1 MVAEVVE
8 PISFVLD
15 GASLGASTDLAWLR
29 AATRPAEPTG
39 RRLRTADIFSG
50 CGGMSLGVGE
60 AARSLGMGHEVA
72 LAIDSNETALGVF
85 RENFR
90 PRVARTEP
98 VEALFDGNVGD
109 ALTSSERRWRAEVGP
124 IDLLVGG
131 PPCQG
136 NSDLNNHTRR
146 EDPKNDLY
154 ARMARCAEVLEPD
167 HVLIE
172 NVPGVRHDRGDV
184 VRRTAARLLALGYRV
199 SSGVLDGA
207 RLGVPQMRRRHFL
220 VGSRFV
226 EIDFARLHAAYRC
239 PPRPVGW
246 AIADLLDVP
255 GGTIFDT
262 ASRHHGAN
270 VTRIDYLFDHD
281 LYELPDAQR
290 PDCHRLKPHA
300 YQAVYGRM
308 RWDEPAPTI
317 TRGFGCTGQGR
328 FVHPLR
334 RRTLTPHEAARVQFF
349 PDSFRFGD
357 LRRRAL
363 QEVIGNAV
371 PCKLAYVLVRELLR
385 RSERG

>member
-1 MVAEVVE
+1 MTVEVIA
-8 PISFVLD
+8 PD
-15 GASLGASTDLAWLR
+15 GADLAWLR
-29 AATRPAEPTG
+29 SSSKPIEPTG

-50 CGGMSLGVGE
+50 CGGMSLGVSE
-60 AARSLGMGHEVA
+60 AARAVGSSHEVV
-72 LAIDSNETALGVF
+72 LAIDSNEQALGVF
-85 RENFR
+85 RENFH
-90 PRVARTEP
+90 PRIARSEP
-98 VEALFDGNVGD
+98 VESSFDGTVGGR
-109 ALTSSERRWRAEVGP
+109 LTSAERRLRAEVGT

-167 HVLIE
+167 HVVIE
-172 NVPGVRHDRGDV
+172 NVPGVRHDKGNV
-184 VRRTAARLLALGYRV
+184 VSRTAARLLALGYRV
-199 SSGVLDGA
+199 SDGVLDGT

-220 VGSRFV
+220 VASRV
-226 EIDFARLHAAYRC
+226 HEIDFAALNTADHS
-239 PPRPVGW
+239 PRPIGW
-246 AIADLLDVP
+246 AIADLLDFQ
-255 GGTIFDT
+255 GQTTFDT
-262 ASRHHGAN
+262 PSKHHVRNA
-270 VTRIDYLFDHD
+270 VRIDYLFDHD
-281 LYELPDAQR
+281 LYDLPDAQR
-290 PDCHRLKPHA
+290 PDCHRLKRHA

-349 PDSFRFGD
+349 PDSFRFGN
-357 LRRRAL
+357 LARRAL

-371 PCKLAYVLVRELLR
+371 PSKLAYCVVRELLR
-385 RSERG
+385 GSACG